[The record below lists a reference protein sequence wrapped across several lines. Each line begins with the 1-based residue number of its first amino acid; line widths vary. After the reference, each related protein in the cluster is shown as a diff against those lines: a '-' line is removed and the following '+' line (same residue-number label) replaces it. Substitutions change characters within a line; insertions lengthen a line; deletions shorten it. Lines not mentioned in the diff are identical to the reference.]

1 MSILL
6 DHAEVLSVKIS
17 IVIWNCKIIGEDIF
31 FISDF
36 FVRNEI
42 KVYDIFFLH
51 VYLLWTVNLSK
62 STLV

>member
-42 KVYDIFFLH
+42 KVYDIFF
-51 VYLLWTVNLSK
+51 YTCICSER
-62 STLV
+62 